1 MKTPEEIKKAL
12 AMCEDLNADCNDCP
26 YNSDERCHKNF
37 EVLEYIEQLEERIAR
52 QKRKNEE
59 KQGYIELLEERIDI
73 MEEGQKHGAWIDQG
87 ENPDSFMGAPKSKC
101 SECGYEVWAAFAD
114 QLHFCAN
121 CGAKMEVN
129 DEERLDG

>member
-26 YNSDERCHKNF
+26 YNSSDERCHKNF
-37 EVLEYIEQLEERIAR
+37 DVLEYIEQLEERIA
-52 QKRKNEE
+52 
-59 KQGYIELLEERIDI
+59 I

-87 ENPDSFMGAPKSKC
+87 ENPEAFMGAHKAQC

-114 QLHFCAN
+114 QLHFCAY
-121 CGAKMEVN
+121 CGAKMYGERK
-129 DEERLDG
+129 EEE